1 MLVSHLYKFIF
12 LKSLKTAGTST
23 EVFLEQYCI
32 SNIEESH
39 KRGAIATEEGIIGK
53 RGEEGTKLT
62 AYGRYWN
69 HMKAS
74 ILRESLGSETFDN
87 YTKIINIRNP
97 FDMLVSN
104 YFFKPF
110 YNVYSGGATLTF
122 KEFIMTTNI
131 LSELSDKHK
140 RFMFINDNF
149 IIDEVIRY
157 ENLENDINSLITKLE
172 MPTTNRSLGHYK
184 KSKSRDEKSHYSS
197 MYDSETK
204 EFVEEGM
211 KDYLERFDYKFE
223 NN

>member
-53 RGEEGTKLT
+53 RGKKGTSLT
-62 AYGRYWN
+62 AYGDYWN

-74 ILRESLGSETFDN
+74 VLRDSLGGETFDN
-87 YTKIINIRNP
+87 YTKVINVRNP

-110 YNVYSGGATLTF
+110 YNVYSGGVTLTF

-131 LSELSDKHK
+131 VSELNDKHK
-140 RFMFINDNF
+140 RFMFINGNF

-157 ENLENDINSLITKLE
+157 ENLENDINGLISKLE
-172 MPTTNRSLGHYK
+172 MPTSNRSLGHYK
-184 KSKSRDEKSHYSS
+184 KSNNRDDSHYSS
-197 MYDSETK
+197 MYDSETIS
-204 EFVEEGM
+204 FVEEGM
-211 KDYLERFDYKFE
+211 KEYLERFNYKFE

>member
-39 KRGAIATEEGIIGK
+39 KRGAIATDEGIIGK
-53 RGEEGTKLT
+53 RGKKGTKST
-62 AYGRYWN
+62 PYGEFWN

-74 ILRESLGSETFDN
+74 TLRDSLGNEVFDN

-110 YNVYSGGATLTF
+110 YDIYSGGSTLTF

-131 LSELSDKHK
+131 ITELNDKHR
-140 RFMFINDNF
+140 RFMFIDNDF
-149 IIDEVIRY
+149 IINEVIRY
-157 ENLENDINSLITKLE
+157 ENLENDINGLISKLE
-172 MPTTNRSLGHYK
+172 LPTSQRSLGHYK
-184 KSKSRDEKSHYSS
+184 KSSKRESIHYSS
-197 MYDSETK
+197 MYDSETRS
-204 EFVEEGM
+204 FVEEGM
-211 KDYLERFDYKFE
+211 KDYLEMFEYKFE